1 MFSLASEVEYEA
13 GPVNLKGRSAVQS
26 ATLCMASSQFCGNYA
41 AWNGCLRKTFLILV
55 TFNWHLQAKE
65 VPGVLS
71 RRP

>member
-26 ATLCMASSQFCGNYA
+26 ATLHGFLPVL
-41 AWNGCLRKTFLILV
+41 WKLGCLERLHKENLLILV

-65 VPGVLS
+65 LPEVFS